1 MTAHDMPLLT
11 TIALGLSAAFICGMI
26 AHKLKLPAIVGFL
39 VAGIIIGPFT
49 PGYIADA
56 HVAEQLSEIGIVLL
70 MFGVGLH
77 FSIKDLMDVKRIALP
92 GAIVQIVVAIAMG
105 TAVTYCWGWPLQS
118 GLMFGLACSVASTV
132 VLLRALEDNHLTQTA
147 NGRIAIGWL
156 IVEDLVMVLALV
168 FVPALAGLNG
178 NTEAV
183 AGADGTPVTDGSSFA
198 QTIGVAIAKISLFV
212 IFMLV
217 VGNRVL
223 PWVLN
228 LVAAT
233 RSRELFTLAVFAV
246 AVGVAFGAG
255 KIFGVSLA
263 LGAFFSGMMIRESH
277 LSQEVAERALP
288 FQDAFAVLF
297 FVSVGMLFNPQILMT
312 HPIEV
317 FVCVLIIVV
326 GKSAAALF
334 IVLLFRYPLKTGLLV
349 SAGLAQIG
357 EFSFILIAMGVSLK
371 ILPPEGR
378 DIIMAGALI
387 SISLNPIT
395 FLGSRLIFAIFEN
408 NKFLSRFFDMR
419 DEDSLAHLTEE
430 EVEELRRTVILV
442 GAGQVGGYIC
452 DNIQARHT
460 ELVIIETNRQRVEAL
475 RQQGYHAIA
484 GDAGSEE
491 TLREAL
497 IHKAKALVIVIP
509 DSFEAGRIVDAAR
522 DVRPDIKIIVVD
534 SFHNHDEAI
543 FKDHDVDIKV
553 KSFEEVGR
561 SILGHIE
568 EIKRP

>member
-77 FSIKDLMDVKRIALP
+77 FSLKDLMEVKRIALP
-92 GAIVQIVVAIAMG
+92 GAIVQIGVAIAMG

-118 GLMFGLACSVASTV
+118 GLLFGLACSVASTV

-168 FVPALAGLNG
+168 FVPALAGLSG
-178 NTEAV
+178 NTDVV
-183 AGADGTPVTDGSSFA
+183 AGPDGAPVTDAESVF
-198 QTIGVAIAKISLFV
+198 QTIGIAIAKISLFV
-212 IFMLV
+212 VFMLV

-255 KIFGVSLA
+255 KVFGVSLA

-297 FVSVGMLFNPQILMT
+297 FVSVGMLFNPQILVT
-312 HPIEV
+312 HPLEV
-317 FVCVLIIVV
+317 LTCVLIIMV

-371 ILPPEGR
+371 ILPVEGR

-387 SISLNPIT
+387 SISLNPVT
-395 FLGSRLIFAIFEN
+395 FLGSRLIFELSEKS
-408 NKFLSRFFDMR
+408 KFLGRYFDMR
-419 DEDSLAHLTEE
+419 DEDKLAHLTEE
-430 EVEELRRTVILV
+430 EVGELRRTVILV

-452 DNIQARHT
+452 DNIEARHT

-475 RQQGYHAIA
+475 RQEGYHAIA

-509 DSFEAGRIVDAAR
+509 DPFEAGRIIDAAR
-522 DVRPDIKIIVVD
+522 DVRPDIKIVVVD
-534 SFHNHDEAI
+534 RFQNHDESI
-543 FKDHDVDIKV
+543 FDDHKVDIKV

-561 SILGHIE
+561 SILGHIGQL
-568 EIKRP
+568 KRS

>member
-1 MTAHDMPLLT
+1 MVAQDMPLLT
-11 TIALGLSAAFICGMI
+11 TIALGLSAAFVCGMI

-49 PGYIADA
+49 PGYVADA

-77 FSIKDLMDVKRIALP
+77 FSLKDLMDVRRIALP
-92 GAIVQIVVAIAMG
+92 GAVVQIVVAIAMG
-105 TAVTYCWGWPLQS
+105 VAVTHCWGWPLES
-118 GLMFGLACSVASTV
+118 GLLFGLACSVASTV

-168 FVPALAGLNG
+168 FVPALAGLG
-178 NTEAV
+178 QAGEEGTTE
-183 AGADGTPVTDGSSFA
+183 GMA
-198 QTIGVAIAKISLFV
+198 QTILIAVAKISLFV
-212 IFMLV
+212 VFMLV
-217 VGNRVL
+217 IGNRVL

-312 HPIEV
+312 HPLEV
-317 FVCVLIIVV
+317 LSCVLIIMV
-326 GKSAAALF
+326 GKSAAAFL
-334 IVLLFRYPLKTGLLV
+334 IVMLFRYPLKTGLLV

-357 EFSFILIAMGVSLK
+357 EFSFILVAMGVSLK

-378 DIIMAGALI
+378 DIILAGALI

-395 FLGSRLIFAIFEN
+395 FLGSRLIFDLFES
-408 NKFLSRFFDMR
+408 NKFLCRFFDMR
-419 DEDSLAHLTEE
+419 DEDGLAHLTDE

-452 DNIQARHT
+452 DNIEARHT

-497 IHKAKALVIVIP
+497 IDKAKALVIVIP
-509 DSFEAGRIVDAAR
+509 DPFEAGRIVDAAR

-534 SFHNHDEAI
+534 RFHNHDESI
-543 FKDHDVDIKV
+543 FNDHDVDVKV
-553 KSFEEVGR
+553 RSFEEVGR

-568 EIKRP
+568 DIKS

>member
-1 MTAHDMPLLT
+1 MPLLT
-11 TIALGLSAAFICGMI
+11 TIALGLSAAFVCGMI

-49 PGYIADA
+49 PGYVADA

-77 FSIKDLMDVKRIALP
+77 FSLKDLMDVRRIALP
-92 GAIVQIVVAIAMG
+92 GAVVQIVVAIAMG
-105 TAVTYCWGWPLQS
+105 VAVTHCWGWPLES
-118 GLMFGLACSVASTV
+118 GLLFGLACSVASTV

-168 FVPALAGLNG
+168 FVPALAGLG
-178 NTEAV
+178 QAGEEGTTE
-183 AGADGTPVTDGSSFA
+183 GMA
-198 QTIGVAIAKISLFV
+198 QTILIAVAKISLFV
-212 IFMLV
+212 VFMLV
-217 VGNRVL
+217 IGNRVL

-312 HPIEV
+312 HPLEV
-317 FVCVLIIVV
+317 LSCVLIIMV
-326 GKSAAALF
+326 GKSAAAFL
-334 IVLLFRYPLKTGLLV
+334 IVMLFRYPLKTGLLV

-357 EFSFILIAMGVSLK
+357 EFSFILVAMGVSLK

-378 DIIMAGALI
+378 DIILAGALI

-395 FLGSRLIFAIFEN
+395 FLGSRLIFDLFES
-408 NKFLSRFFDMR
+408 NKFLCRFFDMR
-419 DEDSLAHLTEE
+419 DEDGLAHLTDE

-452 DNIQARHT
+452 DNIEARNT

-497 IHKAKALVIVIP
+497 IDKAKALVIVIP
-509 DSFEAGRIVDAAR
+509 DPFEAGRIVDAAR

-534 SFHNHDEAI
+534 RFHNHDESI
-543 FKDHDVDIKV
+543 FNDHDVDVKV
-553 KSFEEVGR
+553 RSFEEVGR

-568 EIKRP
+568 DIKS

>member
-1 MTAHDMPLLT
+1 MVAHDMPLLT
-11 TIALGLSAAFICGMI
+11 TIALGLSAAFVCGII

-77 FSIKDLMDVKRIALP
+77 FSLKDLMEVRRIALP
-92 GAIVQIVVAIAMG
+92 GAVVQIAVAIAMG
-105 TAVTYCWGWPLQS
+105 AAVTHYWGWPLQS

-132 VLLRALEDNHLTQTA
+132 VLLRALEDNHLTQTS

-168 FVPALAGLNG
+168 FVPAFAGLG
-178 NTEAV
+178 EA
-183 AGADGTPVTDGSSFA
+183 GQGGTTDGFVE
-198 QTIGVAIAKISLFV
+198 TIVIAVVKISLFV
-212 IFMLV
+212 VFMLV

-277 LSQEVAERALP
+277 LSHEVAERALP

-297 FVSVGMLFNPQILMT
+297 FVSVGMLFNPAVLMT
-312 HPIEV
+312 HPMEV
-317 FVCVLIIVV
+317 VACVLIIMV
-326 GKSAAALF
+326 GKSAAAFF
-334 IVLLFRYPLKTGLLV
+334 IVMLCRYPLKTGLLV

-357 EFSFILIAMGVSLK
+357 EFSFILITMGVSLK

-387 SISLNPIT
+387 SISLNPVT
-395 FLGSRLIFAIFEN
+395 FLGSRLIFALFEN

-419 DEDSLAHLTEE
+419 DEDNLAHLTDDEIK
-430 EVEELRRTVILV
+430 ELRRTVILV
-442 GAGQVGGYIC
+442 GAGQIGGYIC
-452 DNIQARHT
+452 DNIEARHT

-509 DSFEAGRIVDAAR
+509 DPFEAGRIIDAAR
-522 DVRPDIKIIVVD
+522 EVRSDIKIIVVD
-534 SFHNHDEAI
+534 RFHHHDESI
-543 FKDHDVDIKV
+543 FDDRDVDIKV
-553 KSFEEVGR
+553 RSFEEIGR
-561 SILGHIE
+561 SILGHISDL
-568 EIKRP
+568 KR

>member
-1 MTAHDMPLLT
+1 MVAYDMPLLT
-11 TIALGLSAAFICGMI
+11 TVALGLSAAFVCGMI
-26 AHKLKLPAIVGFL
+26 AHKLRLPAIVGFL
-39 VAGIIIGPFT
+39 VAGILIGPYT
-49 PGYIADA
+49 PGYVANM
-56 HVAEQLSEIGIVLL
+56 HLAEQLSEIGIVLL

-77 FSIKDLMDVKRIALP
+77 FSIKDLMDVRRIALP
-92 GAIVQIVVAIAMG
+92 GAIVQIIVAIAMG
-105 TAVTYCWGWPLQS
+105 AAVAHCWGWPLQS

-132 VLLRALEDNHLTQTA
+132 VLIRALEDNHLTQTA

-168 FVPALAGLNG
+168 FVPALANLGETG
-178 NTEAV
+178 
-183 AGADGTPVTDGSSFA
+183 AGGSTSAFI
-198 QTIGVAIAKISLFV
+198 QTIIISVVKISLFV
-212 IFMLV
+212 VFMLV

-228 LVAAT
+228 LVAST

-288 FQDAFAVLF
+288 LQDAFAVLF
-297 FVSVGMLFNPQILMT
+297 FVSVGMLFNPT
-312 HPIEV
+312 
-317 FVCVLIIVV
+317 VLISHPMEVIACILIIMV
-326 GKSAAALF
+326 GKSAAAFF
-334 IVLLFRYPLKTGLLV
+334 IVMLFRYPLKTGLLV

-357 EFSFILIAMGVSLK
+357 EFSFILITMGVSLK

-378 DIIMAGALI
+378 DIILAGALI
-387 SISLNPIT
+387 SISLNPLT
-395 FLGSRLIFAIFEN
+395 FLGSRLIYNILGKH
-408 NKFLSRFFDMR
+408 KFFSRFFDMR
-419 DEDSLAHLTEE
+419 DEDGLAHLTDE
-430 EVEELRRTVILV
+430 EVATLRRTVILV

-452 DNIQARHT
+452 DNIEARHT

-475 RQQGYHAIA
+475 RQEGYHAIA

-497 IHKAKALVIVIP
+497 IDKAKALVIVIP
-509 DSFEAGRIVDAAR
+509 DPFEAGRIVDAAK

-534 SFHNHDEAI
+534 RFHNHDESI
-543 FKDHDVDIKV
+543 FEDHDVDVKV

-561 SILGHIE
+561 SILAHISS
-568 EIKRP
+568 IKN

>member
-1 MTAHDMPLLT
+1 MVAQDMPLLT
-11 TIALGLSAAFICGMI
+11 TIALGLSAAFVCGMI

-49 PGYIADA
+49 PGYVADA

-77 FSIKDLMDVKRIALP
+77 FSLKDLMDVRRIALP
-92 GAIVQIVVAIAMG
+92 GAVVQIVVAIAMG
-105 TAVTYCWGWPLQS
+105 VAVTHCWGWPLES
-118 GLMFGLACSVASTV
+118 GLLFGLACSVASTV

-168 FVPALAGLNG
+168 FVPALAGLG
-178 NTEAV
+178 QAGEEGTTE
-183 AGADGTPVTDGSSFA
+183 GMA
-198 QTIGVAIAKISLFV
+198 QTILIAVAKISLSV
-212 IFMLV
+212 VFMLV
-217 VGNRVL
+217 IGNRVL

-277 LSQEVAERALP
+277 LSQEVAERALT

-312 HPIEV
+312 HPLEV
-317 FVCVLIIVV
+317 LSCVLIIMV
-326 GKSAAALF
+326 GKSAAAFL
-334 IVLLFRYPLKTGLLV
+334 IVMLFRYPLKTGLLV

-357 EFSFILIAMGVSLK
+357 EFSFILVAMGVSLK

-378 DIIMAGALI
+378 DIILAGALI

-395 FLGSRLIFAIFEN
+395 FLGSRLIFDLFES
-408 NKFLSRFFDMR
+408 NKFLCRFFDMR
-419 DEDSLAHLTEE
+419 DEDGLAHLTDE

-452 DNIQARHT
+452 DNIEARNT

-497 IHKAKALVIVIP
+497 IDKAKALVIVIP
-509 DSFEAGRIVDAAR
+509 DPFEAGRIVDAAR

-534 SFHNHDEAI
+534 RFHNHDESI
-543 FKDHDVDIKV
+543 FNDHDVDVKV
-553 KSFEEVGR
+553 RSFEEVGR

-568 EIKRP
+568 DIKS

>member
-1 MTAHDMPLLT
+1 MVAQDMPLLT

-49 PGYIADA
+49 PGYVADA

-77 FSIKDLMDVKRIALP
+77 FSLKDLMDVRRIALP
-92 GAIVQIVVAIAMG
+92 GAIVQIAVAIAMG
-105 TAVTYCWGWPLQS
+105 VGVTYYWGWPLES
-118 GLMFGLACSVASTV
+118 GLLFGLACSVASTV

-168 FVPALAGLNG
+168 FVPALAGLG
-178 NTEAV
+178 S
-183 AGADGTPVTDGSSFA
+183 AGAEGTAAGMA
-198 QTIGVAIAKISLFV
+198 QTIIIAIAKISLFV
-212 IFMLV
+212 VFMLV
-217 VGNRVL
+217 IGNRVL

-297 FVSVGMLFNPQILMT
+297 FVSVGMLFDPEILMT

-317 FVCVLIIVV
+317 LACVLIIMV
-326 GKSAAALF
+326 GKSAAAFL
-334 IVLLFRYPLKTGLLV
+334 IVMLFRYPLKTGLLV

-357 EFSFILIAMGVSLK
+357 EFSFILVAMGVSLK

-378 DIIMAGALI
+378 DIILAGALI
-387 SISLNPIT
+387 SISLNPLT
-395 FLGSRLIFAIFEN
+395 FLGSGIIFAFLEN
-408 NKFLSRFFDMR
+408 NKLLSRFFDVQ
-419 DEDSLAHLTEE
+419 DEDSLAHLMNE
-430 EVEELRRTVILV
+430 EVEELRRTIILV

-452 DNIQARHT
+452 DNIEARHT
-460 ELVIIETNRQRVEAL
+460 DLVIIETNRQCVEAL
-475 RQQGYHAIA
+475 RQQGFHAIV

-497 IHKAKALVIVIP
+497 IQKAKALVIVIP
-509 DSFEAGRIVDAAR
+509 DPFEARRIVDAAR
-522 DVRPDIKIIVVD
+522 MVRPDIKIIVMD
-534 SFHNHDEAI
+534 NFHNHNGSILDGHEV
-543 FKDHDVDIKV
+543 DVKV
-553 KSFEEVGR
+553 RSFEEVGR
-561 SILGHIE
+561 SILSHIE
-568 EIKRP
+568 EVKR